1 MSSKLSYKVSYYV
14 LYAMFALILIVLG
27 LFFFGGDAQGAAVM
41 AGVDPEMW
49 QPANTDALLY
59 LMYGLFAVA
68 VIATIVAAIF
78 QFGSALKDNPVSAIK
93 SLIGLILLVLVMV
106 VSWAMGSEET
116 LRMPGYDGTENVPF
130 WLKLTDMFLYSIY
143 FLLGATVVAIIL
155 SSIWKK
161 LSLSLIHI

>member
-116 LRMPGYDGTENVPF
+116 LRVPGYDGTENVPF

-161 LSLSLIHI
+161 LS